1 MNFLRIFFSVASIKA
16 ALVGYSRIPQ
26 DNQIIIV
33 DGGKELE
40 NEMLMASFA
49 DNNNDSTIERKNSM
63 FLFNINEQ
71 PLQLEGI
78 PTITRNTIYIQ
89 SGLTFLSANIA
100 STDRGT

>member
-16 ALVGYSRIPQ
+16 ALVGYSKIRQ
-26 DNQIIIV
+26 EDQIIIV

-40 NEMLMASFA
+40 NEMLMASFS
-49 DNNNDSTIERKNSM
+49 DNNNDSNLERKNSM

-78 PTITRNTIYIQ
+78 PTITRNAIYVLCYLTI
-89 SGLTFLSANIA
+89 
-100 STDRGT
+100 